1 MRTLVEDYDIVVVG
15 AVMPDVKQ
23 HLRRAPGP
31 EYSDV
36 YCKCR
41 QYRINAM

>member
-15 AVMPDVKQ
+15 A
-23 HLRRAPGP
+23 GP